1 MMSFTRIIDIKTLL
15 YILKIWRKI
24 MMEKYDCIVIGA
36 GPAGLSATLTLGRAR
51 RKVTIFDNG
60 TNRNRV
66 TQESHVFLT
75 REGIKPQE
83 FKNIAMKELKSYPS
97 VSISNE
103 TVIEVNKDDQNDLF
117 LIKSSNNKTYIT
129 EKILLATGI
138 QEEFP
143 LTQIRQYY
151 GKSLFSCPYCDG
163 WELRDKPL
171 AIIAE
176 NDEHIIHMT
185 KLVFNWSKDLIVF
198 TNGHQL
204 FNKVRND
211 FESKKIKVY
220 TDVIEDLHGDN
231 GNLESIELES
241 GDNILRSGGF
251 VVPSFYRP
259 NKFAEQLNCQF
270 DKNGGIITDGAGRTT
285 ANGIYIAGE
294 TEKAESSSLIIA
306 SADGNKAASSI
317 NMDITLDRF

>member
-1 MMSFTRIIDIKTLL
+1 
-15 YILKIWRKI
+15 
-24 MMEKYDCIVIGA
+24 MMEKSDCIVIGA

-66 TQESHVFLT
+66 TQESHGFLT

-117 LIKSSNNKTYIT
+117 LIKSSTNKTYIT

-204 FNKVRND
+204 FNKVLNE

>member
-1 MMSFTRIIDIKTLL
+1 MD
-15 YILKIWRKI
+15 
-24 MMEKYDCIVIGA
+24 KYDCIVIGA

-51 RKVTIFDNG
+51 RKVALFDNG

-66 TQESHVFLT
+66 THESHGFLT
-75 REGIKPQE
+75 RDGIKPKE
-83 FKNIAMKELKSYPS
+83 FKDIAVKQLESYPS

-103 TVIEVNKDDQNDLF
+103 TVIKVIKDVQRDLF
-117 LIKSSNNKTYIT
+117 LVNTSNNKSYIT

-143 LTQIRQYY
+143 LLQIRQYY

-204 FNKVRND
+204 SNKVRND

-220 TDVIEDLHGDN
+220 TEVIKNLHGDN

-241 GDNILRSGGF
+241 GENILRSGGF

-259 NKFAEQLNCQF
+259 NKFAEHLNCQV
-270 DKNGGIITDGAGRTT
+270 DENGGIITDSAGRTT
-285 ANGIYIAGE
+285 VIGIYIAGE
-294 TEKAESSSLIIA
+294 TEKAGPSSLMIA
-306 SADGNKAASSI
+306 AADGNKAASSI